1 MTKHED
7 MVALRNNPDI
17 RYNCAQSVLI
27 PFAEDMGI
35 TREQAKDIAAN
46 FGSGM
51 GCGSVCGAVTGA
63 LMAMGGL
70 NLSVEQR
77 AELLKRFRDENGT
90 LDCAEL
96 LKAAAERGEPRKV
109 HCDRMVEQCLNFV
122 CELTEKE

>member
-35 TREQAKDIAAN
+35 TREQAKGIAAN

-51 GCGSVCGAVTGA
+51 GCGSVCGGWIGSDFCCGAAVV
-63 LMAMGGL
+63 
-70 NLSVEQR
+70 S
-77 AELLKRFRDENGT
+77 
-90 LDCAEL
+90 
-96 LKAAAERGEPRKV
+96 AAAAGISSFFSAATKAR
-109 HCDRMVEQCLNFV
+109 
-122 CELTEKE
+122 